1 MKGRSFEGTFKSSS
15 VLGRVTGRIQR
26 RPGAAS
32 GGRRGRGSVASTEH
46 PRPPLIIE
54 TNDGRADKSPLPA
67 GAGIMGAVIPPRD
80 QEKRLL
86 PSRIS
91 VEGHEQ
97 QGCAGSGNKVST
109 GREEPGTVVPSR
121 YRSVTAAFPLF
132 IFDINIIVN
141 KYCYSNVVC
150 RHSTR
155 TRACIRARTHI
166 QAHAHAC
173 AHRFPENPPFP
184 VTFDARL

>member
-1 MKGRSFEGTFKSSS
+1 MKGRSNLHPAVDGSLAGYSDGPVVHPVADEVEDPSPLQSI
-15 VLGRVTGRIQR
+15 LGRPV
-26 RPGAAS
+26 
-32 GGRRGRGSVASTEH
+32 
-46 PRPPLIIE
+46 IIE

-109 GREEPGTVVPSR
+109 GARNQERPFPPVTARLPLRSR
-121 YRSVTAAFPLF
+121 YSSL
-132 IFDINIIVN
+132 ISI
-141 KYCYSNVVC
+141 
-150 RHSTR
+150 
-155 TRACIRARTHI
+155 
-166 QAHAHAC
+166 
-173 AHRFPENPPFP
+173 
-184 VTFDARL
+184 

>member
-1 MKGRSFEGTFKSSS
+1 MLLPSPGHANLHLKGRSNEGTFKSSS
-15 VLGRVTGRIQR
+15 CRGRVTGRIQR

-67 GAGIMGAVIPPRD
+67 GAGILGAMIPPRD
-80 QEKRLL
+80 QKKRLL

-109 GREEPGTVVPSR
+109 GARNQERPFPPVTARLPLRSR
-121 YRSVTAAFPLF
+121 YSSL
-132 IFDINIIVN
+132 ISI
-141 KYCYSNVVC
+141 
-150 RHSTR
+150 
-155 TRACIRARTHI
+155 
-166 QAHAHAC
+166 
-173 AHRFPENPPFP
+173 
-184 VTFDARL
+184 